1 MLHAMIRPMLIV
13 AGETQDTAALPWLI
27 TDAGAR
33 APGPVASGAAGL
45 RGSPAPRQSARRTRA
60 HRRPTGLAP
69 EGLRRD
75 IRRIASTVF
84 CGPGIDPSIVSF
96 AMHRTALHWG
106 LSEDEVD
113 LLVTARLL
121 RKSASLMTDLR
132 WIGADP
138 APDLLDDR
146 PGRVVTAA

>member
-1 MLHAMIRPMLIV
+1 MLHAMNRPSDR
-13 AGETQDTAALPWLI
+13 AGETQDTAALRAI
-27 TDAGAR
+27 TDAGQSR
-33 APGPVASGAAGL
+33 PGQSAPGQSAPGQSAPRHSAPTGGEP
-45 RGSPAPRQSARRTRA
+45 GSP
-60 HRRPTGLAP
+60 P

-138 APDLLDDR
+138 VPDPLDDR